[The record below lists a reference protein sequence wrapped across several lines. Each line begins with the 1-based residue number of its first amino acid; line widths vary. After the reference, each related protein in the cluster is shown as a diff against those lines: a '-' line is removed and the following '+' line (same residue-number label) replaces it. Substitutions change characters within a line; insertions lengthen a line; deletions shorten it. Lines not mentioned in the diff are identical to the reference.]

1 MDSTTELSN
10 YFVSSAFLGSVI
22 VICITIILLVVI
34 KKYLIKRV
42 AYTTKK
48 DEQHQNTFIGVV
60 FNLLQYVVIL
70 GCVILIM
77 KLHGVNVTSIVA
89 GLGIVAT
96 LIGLALQDT
105 MKDVI
110 SGINIYNNNFYKV
123 GDMVNYEDELCE
135 VKYFNARVT
144 KFKSM
149 FSGNSY
155 TVCNSTI
162 NSIEK
167 VKGYILVP
175 LTFDFETDKHPIYEA
190 YDIAAKETE
199 KDEACKKV
207 EMWPYADMDDS
218 GVLFMVKITGGHDI
232 LRLKCIFLEVFSDE
246 CKKRDIA
253 PNFNDERKVKLY
265 DKVS

>member
-1 MDSTTELSN
+1 M
-10 YFVSSAFLGSVI
+10 
-22 VICITIILLVVI
+22 ILLVVI

-60 FNLLQYVVIL
+60 FNVLQYVVIL
-70 GCVILIM
+70 GCIVIVL
-77 KLHGVNVTSIVA
+77 KLHGVNITSIIA

-105 MKDVI
+105 LKDII

-123 GDMVNYEDELCE
+123 GDIVNYEDELCE
-135 VKYFNARVT
+135 VKYFSARVT

-149 FSGNSY
+149 YSGNSY

-162 NSIEK
+162 DSIEK
-167 VKGYILVP
+167 VKGNMLFS
-175 LTFDFETDKHPIYEA
+175 LTFDFETDKNAIYEA
-190 YDIAAKETE
+190 YDIASKVTE
-199 KDEACKKV
+199 KDSACKKV
-207 EMWPYADMDDS
+207 EMWPYADISDE
-218 GVLFMVKITGGHDI
+218 GVDFMVKITGGHDI
-232 LRLKCIFLEVFSDE
+232 VRLKCLFLETFSDE

-253 PNFNDERKVKLY
+253 PNFNDERKVKMY